1 MEPHHSRP
9 SRLEKQ
15 EEFEVE
21 EEGQG
26 FMLLSPVTIQI
37 EDRGGNQGDEDQ
49 DDKNKDSPY
58 ACDADDDSSSPSGK
72 ASNPDLS
79 PDTMDRLTENKP
91 ERRKTSSRVKLL
103 VRSHAVH
110 DDASPPP
117 DLETVI
123 ANTNMLSVT
132 NASSFTTQT
141 QSKGATNKIRLGNQS
156 SSQGSTES
164 SSASGL
170 SRDSSTE
177 TYTDSSGI
185 DLQQFIVDTLHKN
198 QKDRLML
205 LKVEQDLTSLIKDNK
220 RQSMKFP
227 QMSSYNR
234 MLVHRVAAFFGLDHY
249 VDGNGT
255 SVIVNK
261 TKTTRIPDSR
271 FQDFIRDELLPE
283 EPKKSILKRD
293 SISFEEG
300 KEKSPERQSST
311 DSRRSKSFEEREE
324 EYEKARARIFNQDE
338 GLGESPL
345 NRSQEGTHCS
355 SRRSSQE
362 DVRWPS
368 SETRPWSSTDS
379 DSSGRPLGSKLSSS
393 FETDTPALSNK
404 ATRTFGGSLKADE
417 NKASLA
423 PTKSTRPVMTKAS
436 SFGGIS
442 VLSRE
447 NSAGRNITPRIT
459 KAESFNVTTISSSPV
474 PRINDAPFDSQ
485 EDASETSE
493 SPVDS
498 VSCTTVTLQGATCQ
512 FSSVI
517 ISSDQTFP
525 VVSGQPCEIQVPY
538 IQALQDAGNQTATWQ
553 SGNKDV
559 SKDFISAPAVEQP
572 LTWPYSTGTDI
583 LFPGVFI
590 NPQAGYSRVA
600 FSTGQPL
607 SVSTADQVPTTIGHI
622 TSGTAPSSSTQSLQR
637 PQTSSLQSQ
646 VQQPHTTVNTSSPTI
661 FYVPYI
667 SQVPSSVSHPSSLAP
682 VQSIRPQAQSAP
694 FITEPRPLVL
704 FPVCYLQHNSNIQ
717 PVRHAFQTST
727 SPSSQCP
734 SQSSRLHVTNVE
746 VKNHASTV
754 TSHLLSPQYM
764 SCFPALACTQS
775 GDTNTLVTTAS
786 ATVFPF
792 GNVNVGNTGNIGHT
806 ILKTSFTSQPSQPS
820 VCIQQSFMQLQ
831 TASVTLPPVYVSITS
846 STQSPATRT
855 HAGGHV
861 AAQFSSSRS
870 QSLPVSSSSGSLNNS
885 LNSGTPFLGYT
896 VYAPPMQ
903 SIPSASPLTTI
914 TINQN
919 TASAQPSQFAPA
931 YVSAFQVLP
940 PNVPLVANIGSNA
953 PPLCSVI
960 RTQYPTPISSVSKV
974 PLSFPLVKQTSDPG
988 IGERVTLAN
997 AVPKIFEWI
1006 RFRGSSG
1013 INDLCLVGPPM
1024 QQHLGPLL
1032 LPQPPSIARFP
1043 RASISHHS
1051 PSRPPKTRKHRSKA
1065 STLSSTTLA
1074 SQSIFE
1080 GEGKRV
1086 LKVEG
1091 LPADMKRCD
1100 VEHYLESVT
1109 DIGAKIYFLSAES
1122 LKIIDETTDF
1132 IVSCSKHIVLAVFD
1146 TDTAAQNALLS
1157 IKTTKFQLRH
1167 WHCSQDCKNV
1177 KKN

>member
-21 EEGQG
+21 EEG
-26 FMLLSPVTIQI
+26 FMLSPVTIQI
-37 EDRGGNQGDEDQ
+37 EDRGGNQGDDDQ
-49 DDKNKDSPY
+49 DDKSKDSPY
-58 ACDADDDSSSPSGK
+58 AFDADDDSSSPSGK

-132 NASSFTTQT
+132 NASSFATQT

-393 FETDTPALSNK
+393 FETDTPAQSNK
-404 ATRTFGGSLKADE
+404 ATRTFGGSSKADVE
-417 NKASLA
+417 NKALLA

-447 NSAGRNITPRIT
+447 NSSGRNITPRIT
-459 KAESFNVTTISSSPV
+459 KAESFNVTTVSSSPV

-493 SPVDS
+493 SPADS
-498 VSCTTVTLQGATCQ
+498 VSSTTVTIQGATCQ

-525 VVSGQPCEIQVPY
+525 VVSGQPSEIQVPY
-538 IQALQDAGNQTATWQ
+538 IQALQDAGQQTATWQ
-553 SGNKDV
+553 PGSKDV
-559 SKDFISAPAVEQP
+559 SKDFIPAPAVEQP

-590 NPQAGYSRVA
+590 NPQAGYPRVA
-600 FSTGQPL
+600 FSTCQPL

-622 TSGTAPSSSTQSLQR
+622 SSGTAPSSTQSLQR
-637 PQTSSLQSQ
+637 PQPSSLQSQ
-646 VQQPHTTVNTSSPTI
+646 VQQSHTTVNTTSPTV

-667 SQVPSSVSHPSSLAP
+667 SQVQSSVSHPSSLAP
-682 VQSIRPQAQSAP
+682 VQSIRPQAQSTH

-704 FPVCYLQHNSNIQ
+704 FPVCYLQHTSNIQ

-727 SPSSQCP
+727 SQQSSQCP
-734 SQSSRLHVTNVE
+734 SQSTRLHVTNVE

-764 SCFPALACTQS
+764 PCFPALACTQS
-775 GDTNTLVTTAS
+775 GEANTLVTTAS

-806 ILKTSFTSQPSQPS
+806 ILKTSFTSQPS

-870 QSLPVSSSSGSLNNS
+870 QSLPVSSSSGTLNHS

-953 PPLCSVI
+953 PSLSSVI
-960 RTQYPTPISSVSKV
+960 RTQYPAPISSVSKV

-988 IGERVTLAN
+988 IGEHVTLA
-997 AVPKIFEWI
+997 
-1006 RFRGSSG
+1006 S
-1013 INDLCLVGPPM
+1013 
-1024 QQHLGPLL
+1024 
-1032 LPQPPSIARFP
+1032 
-1043 RASISHHS
+1043 
-1051 PSRPPKTRKHRSKA
+1051 
-1065 STLSSTTLA
+1065 
-1074 SQSIFE
+1074 
-1080 GEGKRV
+1080 GKRA

-1109 DIGAKIYFLSAES
+1109 DIGAKIYFLNAES
-1122 LKIIDETTDF
+1122 LKIIDETSDF

-1167 WHCSQDCKNV
+1167 WHRSQDCKNV
-1177 KKN
+1177 KKS

>member
-21 EEGQG
+21 EEG
-26 FMLLSPVTIQI
+26 FMLSPVTIQI
-37 EDRGGNQGDEDQ
+37 EDRGGNQGDDDQ
-49 DDKNKDSPY
+49 DDKSKDSPY
-58 ACDADDDSSSPSGK
+58 AFDADDDSSSPSGK

-132 NASSFTTQT
+132 NASSFATQT

-300 KEKSPERQSST
+300 KEQKSPERQSST

-393 FETDTPALSNK
+393 FETDTPAQSNK
-404 ATRTFGGSLKADE
+404 ATRTFGGSSKADVE
-417 NKASLA
+417 NKALLA

-447 NSAGRNITPRIT
+447 NSSGRNITPRIT
-459 KAESFNVTTISSSPV
+459 KAESFNVTTVSSSPV

-493 SPVDS
+493 SPADS
-498 VSCTTVTLQGATCQ
+498 VSSTTVTIQGATCQ

-525 VVSGQPCEIQVPY
+525 VVSGQPSEIQVPY
-538 IQALQDAGNQTATWQ
+538 IQALQDAGQQTATWQ
-553 SGNKDV
+553 PGSKDV
-559 SKDFISAPAVEQP
+559 SKDFIPAPAVEQP

-590 NPQAGYSRVA
+590 NPQAGYPRVA
-600 FSTGQPL
+600 FSTCQPL

-622 TSGTAPSSSTQSLQR
+622 SSGTAPSSTQSLQR
-637 PQTSSLQSQ
+637 PQPSSLQSQ
-646 VQQPHTTVNTSSPTI
+646 VQQSHTTVNTTSPTV

-667 SQVPSSVSHPSSLAP
+667 SQVQSSVSHPSSLAP
-682 VQSIRPQAQSAP
+682 VQSIRPQAQSTH

-704 FPVCYLQHNSNIQ
+704 FPVCYLQHTSNIQ

-727 SPSSQCP
+727 SQQSSQCP
-734 SQSSRLHVTNVE
+734 SQSTRLHVTNVE

-764 SCFPALACTQS
+764 PCFPALACTQS
-775 GDTNTLVTTAS
+775 GEANTLVTTAS

-806 ILKTSFTSQPSQPS
+806 ILKTSFTSQPS

-870 QSLPVSSSSGSLNNS
+870 QSLPVSSSSGTLNHS

-953 PPLCSVI
+953 PSLSSVI
-960 RTQYPTPISSVSKV
+960 RTQYPAPISSVSKV

-988 IGERVTLAN
+988 IGEHVTLA
-997 AVPKIFEWI
+997 
-1006 RFRGSSG
+1006 S
-1013 INDLCLVGPPM
+1013 DLCLVGPPM

-1032 LPQPPSIARFP
+1032 LPQQPSIARFP

-1051 PSRPPKTRKHRSKA
+1051 PTSRPPKTRKHRSKA
-1065 STLSSTTLA
+1065 SNLSSTTLA

-1080 GEGKRV
+1080 TEGKRA

-1109 DIGAKIYFLSAES
+1109 DIGAKIYFLNAES
-1122 LKIIDETTDF
+1122 LKIIDETSDF

-1167 WHCSQDCKNV
+1167 WHRSQDCKNV
-1177 KKN
+1177 KKS

>member
-21 EEGQG
+21 EEG
-26 FMLLSPVTIQI
+26 FMLSPVTIQI
-37 EDRGGNQGDEDQ
+37 EDRGNQGDEDL
-49 DDKNKDSPY
+49 DDKSKDGSY
-58 ACDADDDSSSPSGK
+58 AFDADDDSSSRSGK
-72 ASNPDLS
+72 TSNPDLS
-79 PDTMDRLTENKP
+79 PDTMDRLTETKP

-117 DLETVI
+117 DLETI
-123 ANTNMLSVT
+123 ITNTNMLSVT
-132 NASSFTTQT
+132 NASSFATQT

-205 LKVEQDLTSLIKDNK
+205 LKVEQDLISLIKDNK

-393 FETDTPALSNK
+393 FETDTPAQSNK
-404 ATRTFGGSLKADE
+404 GTRSFGVSAKTEAE
-417 NKASLA
+417 NKALLA

-447 NSAGRNITPRIT
+447 NSCGRGITPRIT
-459 KAESFNVTTISSSPV
+459 KAESFNVTTISSSPI
-474 PRINDAPFDSQ
+474 PTNDAPFNSQ
-485 EDASETSE
+485 EDAAETSE
-493 SPVDS
+493 NPADA
-498 VSCTTVTLQGATCQ
+498 VSSAAITLQGATCH
-512 FSSVI
+512 FSPAI

-525 VVSGQPCEIQVPY
+525 VVSGQPSEIQVPY
-538 IQALQDAGNQTATWQ
+538 IQALQDAGQQTASWQ
-553 SGNKDV
+553 PGNKDV
-559 SKDFISAPAVEQP
+559 SKDFIAASAMEQP

-590 NPQAGYSRVA
+590 NPQAGYQRVA
-600 FSTGQPL
+600 FSSCQSLT
-607 SVSTADQVPTTIGHI
+607 VSAADQVPSTIGHI
-622 TSGTAPSSSTQSLQR
+622 SSGTTPSSSTQTLQR
-637 PQTSSLQSQ
+637 PQPSSLQSQ
-646 VQQPHTTVNTSSPTI
+646 VQQSHASVNTSSPTV

-667 SQVPSSVSHPSSLAP
+667 SQVPSSVTHASSLAP
-682 VQSIRPQAQSAP
+682 VQSIRHQAQSTH
-694 FITEPRPLVL
+694 FIAEPRPIVL
-704 FPVCYLQHNSNIQ
+704 FPVCYLQHTSNVHPI
-717 PVRHAFQTST
+717 H
-727 SPSSQCP
+727 
-734 SQSSRLHVTNVE
+734 
-746 VKNHASTV
+746 
-754 TSHLLSPQYM
+754 PQYIP
-764 SCFPALACTQS
+764 CFPALACSQS
-775 GDTNTLVTTAS
+775 GDTCTTLVTTAS

-792 GNVNVGNTGNIGHT
+792 GNVNVGNTGNICHAT
-806 ILKTSFTSQPSQPS
+806 LKTSFTSQPSQPS
-820 VCIQQSFMQLQ
+820 VCVQQSFMQLQ

-855 HAGGHV
+855 LAGGHV

-870 QSLPVSSSSGSLNNS
+870 QSLPVSSSSGTVNHS

-903 SIPSASPLTTI
+903 NMPSASPLTTI

-940 PNVPLVANIGSNA
+940 PNVPLVANIGSNT
-953 PPLCSVI
+953 PLSSVL
-960 RTQYPTPISSVSKV
+960 RTQYPASLSTVNKV
-974 PLSFPLVKQTSDPG
+974 PLSFPLVKQASDPG
-988 IGERVTLAN
+988 IGEHVTLAS
-997 AVPKIFEWI
+997 AVPKLFEWI
-1006 RFRGSSG
+1006 RFRGTSC
-1013 INDLCLVGPPM
+1013 INDLCLVGPPV

-1032 LPQPPSIARFP
+1032 LPQQPSIARFP

-1051 PSRPPKTRKHRSKA
+1051 PTSRPPKTRKHRSKGSNISSA
-1065 STLSSTTLA
+1065 TLV

-1080 GEGKRV
+1080 GEGKHI
-1086 LKVEG
+1086 LKIEG
-1091 LPADMKRCD
+1091 LPADMKRSD
-1100 VEHYLESVT
+1100 VEHYLELVT
-1109 DIGAKIYFLSAES
+1109 DLGAKIYFLQAENM
-1122 LKIIDETTDF
+1122 KIIDENSDF
-1132 IVSCSKHIVLAVFD
+1132 IVSSSKHLVLAVFD
-1146 TDTAAQNALLS
+1146 TDTTAQNALLN

-1167 WHCSQDCKNV
+1167 WHCSQECKNV
-1177 KKN
+1177 KKS